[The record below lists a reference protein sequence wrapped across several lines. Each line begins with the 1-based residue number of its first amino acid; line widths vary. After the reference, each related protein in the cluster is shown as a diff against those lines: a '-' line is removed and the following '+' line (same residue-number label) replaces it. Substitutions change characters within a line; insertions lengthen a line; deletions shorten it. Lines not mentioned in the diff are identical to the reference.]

1 MKTAPVRSAQSG
13 RAISSDPTQAPSAY
27 SRLVAGRI
35 VKSSVV
41 ESDTAADRLGPHQLL
56 LRQTLIRGYGHD
68 EGARRF
74 DALEQTRDRL
84 QLDDNRVR
92 GIYGTLRVHVDAAI
106 DRRLLQPLAA
116 ERDAERR
123 RLTTALTSFTGWY
136 RRHLSGQR
144 SERQQLLP
152 DSLLLQALDTL
163 RAALDHDPLMSTP
176 IDTRF
181 KRPAHR
187 QRKQEVEQARQS
199 IRSWG
204 IGKQHADQVLRCVGL
219 TAGRESFEGP
229 AAARKASQ
237 RGRRT
242 RARRTRRA

>member
-1 MKTAPVRSAQSG
+1 MKTAPVRPAQSG
-13 RAISSDPTQAPSAY
+13 RAISSTQAPSAY

-35 VKSSVV
+35 VQSELVAS
-41 ESDTAADRLGPHQLL
+41 SDTAADRFGPHQLL

-74 DALEQTRDRL
+74 DALEQTRERL
-84 QLDDNRVR
+84 RLDDNRVR
-92 GIYGTLRVHVDAAI
+92 GVYGTLRVHVDAAI

-116 ERDAERR
+116 ERDGERR

-136 RRHLSGQR
+136 RGHLFGNR
-144 SERQQLLP
+144 NERQQLLP

-181 KRPAHR
+181 KRPAR
-187 QRKQEVEQARQS
+187 RQEVEQARQS

-204 IGKQHADQVLRCVGL
+204 IGKRDADQILKCVGL
-219 TAGRESFEGP
+219 SERHRQVSGRN
-229 AAARKASQ
+229 
-237 RGRRT
+237 GR
-242 RARRTRRA
+242 